1 MPDEDDR
8 DPESDL
14 HGHSPPR
21 GVRHVIAVASGRG
34 GVGSSITA
42 TNLAVYLAQLGRRVV
57 LVDVDPAGAQL
68 HTMLGVALAP
78 RPPEGHEG
86 EEQLELVPT
95 QVPGLQLAPQ
105 RYTSGSTVPVRP
117 GRKPRWV
124 RALRQIDVDYALLDL
139 GAGTAPAAL
148 DLFLGADIGIV
159 VTTPEPPSVEG
170 AYRMARALYMRKL
183 RRALAKDR
191 FKGRLVERAHADLPP
206 MPAPEEIVRTLAR
219 YDIGLGELAAAE
231 LTRLRPRLVVNAA
244 RLRADADLGPSMVD
258 MARRYL
264 GIAFDYVGHV
274 EQDDA
279 VWLSV
284 ARSRPLLVDSPTSKS
299 ARNIER
305 IARRILALA
314 TNRAEAKEVSAISL
328 VPAEPNLYDVLLTHR
343 SSSDEELRRAYKRQK
358 EIYQAGSLPLT
369 SLVNEAS
376 LRAELARIDE
386 AHDTLL
392 DPLRRRA
399 YDISVFPEADAA
411 SPAQN
416 PSVDAAVDAERA
428 MLRAE
433 LAHEINAETEFTGP
447 LLRKVRESQ
456 GTDLEEIASRTKI
469 SLSHLRAIE
478 AEEFEKLPAFVYA
491 RGFVHEVAR
500 CLNLDTTQVTRTY
513 LRRFRDWLRASEGQ
527 PS

>member
-1 MPDEDDR
+1 
-8 DPESDL
+8 
-14 HGHSPPR
+14 
-21 GVRHVIAVASGRG
+21 
-34 GVGSSITA
+34 
-42 TNLAVYLAQLGRRVV
+42 
-57 LVDVDPAGAQL
+57 
-68 HTMLGVALAP
+68 
-78 RPPEGHEG
+78 
-86 EEQLELVPT
+86 
-95 QVPGLQLAPQ
+95 
-105 RYTSGSTVPVRP
+105 
-117 GRKPRWV
+117 
-124 RALRQIDVDYALLDL
+124 
-139 GAGTAPAAL
+139 
-148 DLFLGADIGIV
+148 
-159 VTTPEPPSVEG
+159 
-170 AYRMARALYMRKL
+170 
-183 RRALAKDR
+183 
-191 FKGRLVERAHADLPP
+191 
-206 MPAPEEIVRTLAR
+206 
-219 YDIGLGELAAAE
+219 
-231 LTRLRPRLVVNAA
+231 
-244 RLRADADLGPSMVD
+244 

-343 SSSDEELRRAYKRQK
+343 SASDEELRRAYKRQK
-358 EIYQAGSLPLT
+358 EVYQAGSLPLT
-369 SLVNEAS
+369 SLLNEAS
-376 LRAELARIDE
+376 LRAELARVDE

-478 AEEFEKLPAFVYA
+478 AEEFDKLPAFVYA